1 MANTY
6 KLIEAKTLSS
16 SQSSV
21 EFTSIP
27 QTYNDLLVKVSLRGD
42 STYDLFWIRFNGV
55 STNLSGKSL
64 QGDGSSVASFSE
76 APYGR
81 SLTSSYTASTFG
93 LTDIYIVNYT
103 SSNYKSISIDS
114 VSEQNAAGA
123 YQTLGLGLWSSASAI
138 TSIQFVPNGGNLVS
152 GSTFYLYGI
161 KNS

>member
-27 QTYNDLLVKVSLRGD
+27 QTYTDLLVKASLRGD
-42 STYDLFWIRFNGV
+42 STYDLCWIRFNSV

-64 QGDGSSVASFSE
+64 QGNGSSVNSFAE

-81 SLTSSYTASTFG
+81 SQTSSSTANTFSS
-93 LTDIYIVNYT
+93 IEAYITNYA
-103 SSNYKSISIDS
+103 SSDYKSISVDS
-114 VSEQNAAGA
+114 VGENNAAEAYLTVGA
-123 YQTLGLGLWSSASAI
+123 GLWSNTSAI
-138 TSIQFVPNGGNLVS
+138 TSIQFVPSGGNFVS
-152 GSTFYLYGI
+152 GSTFYLYGV